1 MSTVDAANRRAAIP
15 KCHQGSEVPSE
26 GARSRWRCQAPDA
39 LLAGGSGHDR
49 ARSHG
54 RSLNRAWSA
63 LCDGPRPPRP
73 PLAVHVNCPDAT
85 VGTRLHDVFSWVRAQ
100 RRVGRW
106 SVTARLTRCGMAE
119 RPLPTANAILFNMT
133 LGHGL
138 LRRLYPTKPTRLAAA
153 SSSLLISRIA
163 ITYAQGTKIS
173 KPSCRL
179 PVPSQ
184 LPSVLAKSPAGWP
197 SSLSLPVTAK
207 AGAPARWLRFGS
219 SNCRLHGNFSNQGA
233 STTSSTR
240 SFSLIRISH
249 ISPLPPIDHF
259 ARRHLQNGGS
269 TAAAVTPEAEGRG
282 SRLPQRPRQGGRGT
296 APLRRAPLK
305 WPLVPPLGS
314 APCR

>member
-1 MSTVDAANRRAAIP
+1 MSMQGSAMMYGIVGFPSLPALNSGMLGSHYNCEVQRAPVNERRAP
-15 KCHQGSEVPSE
+15 
-26 GARSRWRCQAPDA
+26 
-39 LLAGGSGHDR
+39 
-49 ARSHG
+49 
-54 RSLNRAWSA
+54 
-63 LCDGPRPPRP
+63 PPR
-73 PLAVHVNCPDAT
+73 C
-85 VGTRLHDVFSWVRAQ
+85 R
-100 RRVGRW
+100 
-106 SVTARLTRCGMAE
+106 MAE
-119 RPLPTANAILFNMT
+119 RPLPTANAIVFNMT

-233 STTSSTR
+233 STHELYPIIFPHPHIPSSLR
-240 SFSLIRISH
+240 C
-249 ISPLPPIDHF
+249 
-259 ARRHLQNGGS
+259 
-269 TAAAVTPEAEGRG
+269 
-282 SRLPQRPRQGGRGT
+282 RP
-296 APLRRAPLK
+296 
-305 WPLVPPLGS
+305 
-314 APCR
+314 

>member
-1 MSTVDAANRRAAIP
+1 
-15 KCHQGSEVPSE
+15 
-26 GARSRWRCQAPDA
+26 
-39 LLAGGSGHDR
+39 
-49 ARSHG
+49 
-54 RSLNRAWSA
+54 
-63 LCDGPRPPRP
+63 
-73 PLAVHVNCPDAT
+73 
-85 VGTRLHDVFSWVRAQ
+85 
-100 RRVGRW
+100 
-106 SVTARLTRCGMAE
+106 MAE
-119 RPLPTANAILFNMT
+119 RPLPTANAILFSMT

-249 ISPLPPIDHF
+249 ISPLPPVDHF
-259 ARRHLQNGGS
+259 VRRHLQDGGS
-269 TAAAVTPEAEGRG
+269 TAASVTQKLRVEAAACLNGLGKAVGE
-282 SRLPQRPRQGGRGT
+282 
-296 APLRRAPLK
+296 LRRYGAPPLK

-314 APCR
+314 ASPR